1 MKPAF
6 AAFSALAVSLL
17 APWCFPAQSPGL
29 PPEWDV
35 RDMLAA
41 LTAQTRRIEPLLA
54 QLHPAEWVA
63 RGAPEAYV
71 KQLEQLR
78 KQIGYLDR
86 TAGELSAEPDRMT
99 KALETY
105 LRLQSVEA
113 MAESMVDA
121 VRRYQNPAVADLIQD
136 LINENAKYTQQLRD
150 YLVELVAAKEAECKI
165 ANQEAQRCRSELI
178 RQPAKPSPA
187 RGPRQ

>member
-35 RDMLAA
+35 RDMLAG
-41 LTAQTRRIEPLLA
+41 LTAQ
-54 QLHPAEWVA
+54 
-63 RGAPEAYV
+63 
-71 KQLEQLR
+71 
-78 KQIGYLDR
+78 
-86 TAGELSAEPDRMT
+86 
-99 KALETY
+99 
-105 LRLQSVEA
+105 EA